1 MRGGPK
7 PLIAV
12 VQRRKDNDWV
22 LPNSGATQLPL
33 STTTTVDLT
42 QARERFALRP
52 SALAQVDKVLER

>member
-1 MRGGPK
+1 MD
-7 PLIAV
+7 IA
-12 VQRRKDNDWV
+12 DNDWV

-42 QARERFALRP
+42 QAKERFALRP